1 MKNLSLIINGILVIA
16 VTALFIIVFS
26 DGRADDNGQVSGD
39 ATKDSTVQLVFINTD
54 SLLLKYEYARF
65 LSEKL
70 ISKEEASRTDLN
82 ERVKIFQQDMN
93 EFQRKLQNN
102 GFLSLERAQSEESRL
117 RKKEQELQELNNRFS
132 NELMVEQDKMNR
144 ELRDTI
150 TSFLSTYCQEHSYQM
165 VLSNTMGDNL
175 LYADESLDV
184 TNDVAEKLNAR
195 YKPVEK

>member
-1 MKNLSLIINGILVIA
+1 MKNLSLIVNVVLVIA
-16 VTALFIIVFS
+16 VTALFIVVFS
-26 DGRADDNGQVSGD
+26 DGRADDNGQVNV
-39 ATKDSTVQLVFINTD
+39 DSAEDSAAKLVFINTD
-54 SLLLKYEYARF
+54 SLLLKYEYARV

-117 RKKEQELQELNNRFS
+117 RKKEQELQELNSRFS

-150 TSFLSTYCQEHSYQM
+150 TSFLSTYCQERSYQM

-175 LYADESLDV
+175 LYAEESLDV
-184 TNDVAEKLNAR
+184 TNEVAEKLNAR
-195 YKPVEK
+195 YKVVDK

>member
-1 MKNLSLIINGILVIA
+1 MKNLSLIVNVVLVIA

-26 DGRADDNGQVSGD
+26 DGRADDNGQVNVDSAED
-39 ATKDSTVQLVFINTD
+39 ASAQLVFINTD
-54 SLLLKYEYARF
+54 SLLLKYEYARV

-117 RKKEQELQELNNRFS
+117 RKKEQELQELNSRFS

-150 TSFLSTYCQEHSYQM
+150 TSFLSTYCQERSYQM

-184 TNDVAEKLNAR
+184 TNEVAEKLNAR
-195 YKPVEK
+195 YKVVDK

>member
-1 MKNLSLIINGILVIA
+1 MKNLSLIVNVVLVIA
-16 VTALFIIVFS
+16 VTALFIVVFS
-26 DGRADDNGQVSGD
+26 DGRADDNGQVNV
-39 ATKDSTVQLVFINTD
+39 DSAEDSAAKLVFINTD
-54 SLLLKYEYARF
+54 SLLLKYEYARV

-117 RKKEQELQELNNRFS
+117 RKKEQELQELNSRFS

-150 TSFLSTYCQEHSYQM
+150 TSFLSTYCQERSYQM

-175 LYADESLDV
+175 LYAEESLDV
-184 TNDVAEKLNAR
+184 TNEVAEILNAR
-195 YKPVEK
+195 YKVVDK